1 MRTAYIQ
8 SSGPVGSM
16 PPPATAKGA
25 LKSGVKALSGKKAQV
40 LLDRIGERLAF
51 ERSGTRL
58 YEAMLTK
65 CRAVANGQGAEVIE
79 QLEHYCR
86 EEEEHFKMLVGC
98 MEKLGADPT
107 AQTPCADVA
116 GVESVG
122 LLQVVTDPMTSVT
135 QSLHAML
142 VAELTDNDAW
152 DELVKLAREFG
163 QDEMVALFEKARE
176 AEREHLAGIR
186 KLYQQAT
193 MYEAQAGA

>member
-1 MRTAYIQ
+1 
-8 SSGPVGSM
+8 
-16 PPPATAKGA
+16 
-25 LKSGVKALSGKKAQV
+25 
-40 LLDRIGERLAF
+40 
-51 ERSGTRL
+51 
-58 YEAMLTK
+58 
-65 CRAVANGQGAEVIE
+65 
-79 QLEHYCR
+79 
-86 EEEEHFKMLVGC
+86 MLVAC

-193 MYEAQAGA
+193 MYEAQAGT